1 MRALSS
7 PIAWIVWATLAGMAG
22 DGLDAVPLPAGSGDL
37 EAIVA
42 LVREHRRA
50 EADELH
56 QALAALI
63 YDEAV
68 SAEIDPLL
76 VASIIAKE
84 SAFLPRAVSPKGALG
99 LMQVVPAVARSLQ
112 ARADVAWAGTQSLE
126 SPQVNLRLGILY
138 FKDLVARFD
147 GDSQKALTAYN
158 AGPTR
163 VARQLRKGT
172 YRPSR
177 YAREVLDLHSR
188 LLEKS

>member
-50 EADELH
+50 EADELN

-99 LMQVVPAVARSLQ
+99 LMQVVPAVARALQ
-112 ARADVAWAGTQSLE
+112 ARTDVAWAGTQSLE
-126 SPQVNLRLGILY
+126 SPQVKLRLGILY

-147 GDSQKALTAYN
+147 GDSQKALAAYN

-163 VARQLRKGT
+163 VARQLRMGT